1 MNKLNGCLMVSYNNN
16 ERSNDIKS
24 TKIEPTIYIVI
35 LMIEVPIAITAKAL
49 TLMKTAIK
57 TVIRIII

>member
-1 MNKLNGCLMVSYNNN
+1 MVSYNNN